1 MAERGI
7 SEQEI
12 EAVLNS
18 YHTHYHDRS
27 GNDVFV
33 GHPSGRRIKVVVA
46 KGSDPPLIITTGD

>member
-7 SEQEI
+7 TEQEV
-12 EAVLNS
+12 EDVLEN

-27 GNDVFV
+27 GNDIYV

-46 KGSDPPLIITTGD
+46 KELDPPLVITTGD